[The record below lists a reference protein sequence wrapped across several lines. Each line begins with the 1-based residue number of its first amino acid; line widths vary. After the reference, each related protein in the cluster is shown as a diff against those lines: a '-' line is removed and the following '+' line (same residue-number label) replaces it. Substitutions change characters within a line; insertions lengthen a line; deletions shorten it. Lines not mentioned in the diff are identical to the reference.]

1 MKVTTTQLVLLIGI
15 LFLAMLAC
23 LPIALVGLER
33 VPSNAPATQM
43 AATVEAMLTQSAVAS
58 QSVPTQ
64 SVPTQTPVPATA
76 TPIPPTNTPIPTATP
91 ISYCNWLKFVDDV
104 TVPDGSVFAPGET
117 FTKTWRLK
125 NVGTCAWTTDTKLI
139 FVSGAQMSGPSV
151 AALPGYVAPGQM
163 VDVSVTLTAP
173 SRPGRFV
180 GYWMLRSPDGIVFG
194 TGVKADTAFFVD
206 IDVNEALPYGTVTGS
221 ICYPSDVNPPVT
233 LYFQKVNTGEL
244 TQFSIPQAKNE
255 FSVLLPNG
263 RYYAYAW
270 SIDFQLEGAYVNPDL
285 TLKSFLVRGGETT
298 SGIHLC
304 DWNFN
309 HHAARGE

>member
-1 MKVTTTQLVLLIGI
+1 MKVTTTQLLLLIGI

-23 LPIALVGLER
+23 LPVALVGLER

-43 AATVEAMLTQSAVAS
+43 AATVEAMLTQSAVS
-58 QSVPTQ
+58 TQSVPTQ
-64 SVPTQTPVPATA
+64 SIPTQTPVPATT

-125 NVGTCAWTTDTKLI
+125 NVGTCAWTTDTKLV
-139 FVSGAQMSGPSV
+139 FASGAQMSGPTV
-151 AALPGYVAPGQM
+151 AALPGYVAPGQT

-173 SRPGRFV
+173 SKRGEYV

-194 TGVKADTAFFVD
+194 TGTKAATPFFVD
-206 IDVNEALPYGTVTGS
+206 IEVEEQLPHGTVTGS
-221 ICYPSDVNPPVT
+221 ICYPSEFNPALI
-233 LYFQKVNTGEL
+233 LYFEKAGTSE
-244 TQFSIPQAKNE
+244 TIQFSIPEAHNT

-263 RYYAYAW
+263 TYYAYAW
-270 SIDFQLEGAYVNPDL
+270 APSFALEGAYVNPDR
-285 TLKSFLVRGGETT
+285 TMKTFVVRGGQTT
-298 SGIHLC
+298 SGINVC
-304 DWNFN
+304 DWDAY
-309 HHAARGE
+309 HHSRGQ